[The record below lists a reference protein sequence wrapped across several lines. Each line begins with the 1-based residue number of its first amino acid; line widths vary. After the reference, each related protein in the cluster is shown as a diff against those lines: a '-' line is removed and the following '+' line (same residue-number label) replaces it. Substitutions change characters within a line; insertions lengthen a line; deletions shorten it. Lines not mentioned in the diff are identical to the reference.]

1 MDAFYASVEQCDN
14 PHLKGKPVIISGN
27 TDLRSVVSACSYE
40 ARKYGIH
47 SAMPVV
53 TARKRCPDGIYL
65 PGRMH
70 RYKEVSETIM
80 QIFDSYAPSV
90 IQVSIDEAFLDIS
103 GMEKY
108 VGKAEEIAH
117 RLKKEVKDTT
127 GLTLS
132 AGIAENKYLAKLAS
146 DYRKPDGL
154 FRVIKGSEI
163 IFLDTLKLKNIWGI
177 GKKTV
182 EKLESLQIRTVKQL
196 REYPETLLAA
206 MLGPGSAS
214 FIYKA
219 VRGIDPGI
227 FSSSP
232 RSRSISNEKTF
243 KVDITSAEILKK
255 NLLELSHQL
264 MFRLMSSDYS
274 SKTVSL
280 KIRYEDFTTVSA
292 QVKNESFITSGE
304 EIYQT
309 LLNLLDI
316 KWDYRR
322 PVRLIGASLMSLE
335 KSGPGSQL
343 ELFENSFHKKNK
355 VEKAILDLKK
365 KNPDFRVIK
374 AALMKKKK

>member
-1 MDAFYASVEQCDN
+1 MDNIFFHVDMDAFYASVEQYDN
-14 PHLKGKPVIISGN
+14 PHLRGKPVIISGN

-53 TARKRCPDGIYL
+53 TARKKCPDGIYL

-80 QIFDSYAPSV
+80 KIFDSYTPAV
-90 IQVSIDEAFLDIS
+90 IQVSI
-103 GMEKY
+103 
-108 VGKAEEIAH
+108 
-117 RLKKEVKDTT
+117 
-127 GLTLS
+127 
-132 AGIAENKYLAKLAS
+132 
-146 DYRKPDGL
+146 
-154 FRVIKGSEI
+154 
-163 IFLDTLKLKNIWGI
+163 KLKSIWGI

-182 EKLESLQIRTVKQL
+182 EKLESLNIRTVKQL
-196 REYPETLLAA
+196 REYPETLLAT
-206 MLGPGSAS
+206 MLGPGCSS
-214 FIYKA
+214 FIHKA

-227 FSSSP
+227 FSASP

-243 KVDITSAEILKK
+243 KEDITSAEILKK

-264 MFRLMSSDYS
+264 MFRLMSSEYS
-274 SKTVSL
+274 TKTVSI

-292 QVKNESFITSGE
+292 QVKKESFITSGE

-322 PVRLIGASLMSLE
+322 SVRLIGASLMSLE

-355 VEKAILDLKK
+355 VEKAILELKK
-365 KNPDFRVIK
+365 KNPEFSVIK
-374 AALMKKKK
+374 AALMKKKN